1 MKPFLSQKKFLAAA
15 ILLCLSGIPSVSMA
29 EFTDTQIIEGN
40 KKYTEEE
47 IVINV
52 KGKYNAAGFKAE
64 DDEKD
69 NVVTIGQDGKGTAH
83 IRTESNEKGNSRA
96 SGGRLDSGV
105 KLTINGNLDIK
116 SVYGGSCFA
125 SGLAISN
132 MGTGTGGKGSLI
144 VNGDVTIGDPALQD
158 TLTDSSDDKNW
169 GVNAKEMHGGYGP
182 DGHVHDEYG
191 GYNYTGARWSPTGI
205 SATASGHGSTIDL
218 NGNVY
223 VAIRGSALKTDSYYK
238 DPDVQAYDL
247 VTINANKGD
256 VTIYTPYST
265 KESFYVAANYG
276 GTININVNGM
286 TGAGH
291 KVNLTGNLIALKNYK
306 DSGQPYFYQDGR
318 INLALD
324 NKASTW
330 TGVVDNTGKNQ
341 AGEVNLWVQN
351 GSTWTHLSP
360 SKTNGMQSQNMP
372 TSSNEGHYGRYD
384 RISHIATL
392 HGGKE
397 AGSAGNILAKDKAKI
412 QIENYDGYTNV
423 FYAHEGNGEA
433 EENYKAGDIVIE
445 KAKTGSGISLITDS
459 DGVAITNE
467 ESIAKVLNALA
478 GKLIYKA
485 YVTGEKN
492 LTGKVQIAEGLTTS
506 SASMKIGD
514 VTFKKESGQG
524 EYVYKPD
531 IPKPEQT
538 ITEFGK
544 AITGGKDPLYID
556 SGVKQK
562 DGTYKFTKDS
572 TITIGD
578 AVSGETYPVN
588 TDGGDKV
595 IVNAEG
601 TTLTLLS

>member
-83 IRTESNEKGNSRA
+83 IRTESNEKGNSSA
-96 SGGRLDSGV
+96 SGVRLDSGV

-223 VAIRGSALKTDSYYK
+223 VAIR
-238 DPDVQAYDL
+238 
-247 VTINANKGD
+247 
-256 VTIYTPYST
+256 
-265 KESFYVAANYG
+265 
-276 GTININVNGM
+276 
-286 TGAGH
+286 
-291 KVNLTGNLIALKNYK
+291 
-306 DSGQPYFYQDGR
+306 
-318 INLALD
+318 
-324 NKASTW
+324 
-330 TGVVDNTGKNQ
+330 
-341 AGEVNLWVQN
+341 
-351 GSTWTHLSP
+351 
-360 SKTNGMQSQNMP
+360 
-372 TSSNEGHYGRYD
+372 
-384 RISHIATL
+384 
-392 HGGKE
+392 
-397 AGSAGNILAKDKAKI
+397 
-412 QIENYDGYTNV
+412 
-423 FYAHEGNGEA
+423 
-433 EENYKAGDIVIE
+433 
-445 KAKTGSGISLITDS
+445 
-459 DGVAITNE
+459 
-467 ESIAKVLNALA
+467 
-478 GKLIYKA
+478 
-485 YVTGEKN
+485 
-492 LTGKVQIAEGLTTS
+492 
-506 SASMKIGD
+506 
-514 VTFKKESGQG
+514 
-524 EYVYKPD
+524 
-531 IPKPEQT
+531 
-538 ITEFGK
+538 
-544 AITGGKDPLYID
+544 
-556 SGVKQK
+556 
-562 DGTYKFTKDS
+562 
-572 TITIGD
+572 
-578 AVSGETYPVN
+578 
-588 TDGGDKV
+588 
-595 IVNAEG
+595 
-601 TTLTLLS
+601 